1 MMNAPYAAWD
11 TTMSNKQRVQLQ
23 PAYILHQRPYRDS
36 SALLE
41 IFSAHSGRCALVAKG
56 AKRPRSKFRG
66 LLQPFQPLLLS
77 WLSKSELGTL
87 TDAEQYDKPVLMK
100 PKYLP
105 SAFYMNELVLYLLH
119 RDDPHDELFQ
129 CYHNAIR
136 NLKSLSGNSDED
148 LLWQAYL
155 REFEI
160 MVLQSV
166 GYGLVLDH
174 DVRTQTAIVASD
186 WYDYWLDHGPM
197 KSELDSGDIR
207 GVRVSG
213 ATLNLLSNPQLLRE
227 KSRHADAVTRTLFKE
242 AKQLLRTILDHHL
255 GYRVLHSR
263 SLMTNQHS
271 VKNESVTSPHAA
283 NSD

>member
-1 MMNAPYAAWD
+1 MTSVRCAVWGI
-11 TTMSNKQRVQLQ
+11 TMSNKQRLQLQ

-41 IFSAHSGRCALVAKG
+41 IFSEHYGRCALVAKG
-56 AKRPRSKFRG
+56 VKRPRSKLRG

-87 TDAEQYDKPVLMK
+87 TDAEQYQKPALIK
-100 PKYLP
+100 PRYLP

-129 CYHNAIR
+129 CYHNTIT
-136 NLKSLSGNSDED
+136 NLKNLTGTSSED

-160 MVLQSV
+160 GILQSI

-174 DVRTQTAIVASD
+174 DVRTQSAISERD
-186 WYDYWLDHGPM
+186 CYDYWPDHGPM
-197 KSELDSGDIR
+197 KSDPHSSDIR

-213 ATLNLLSNPQLLRE
+213 ATLNLLSDPKLLRE
-227 KSRHADAVTRTLFKE
+227 KSQHSDVATRTLFKE
-242 AKQLLRTILDHHL
+242 AKHLLRTILDHHL

-263 SLMTNQHS
+263 SLMTNLQAGKQGLAKSLH
-271 VKNESVTSPHAA
+271 TA